1 MTTIDESLK
10 NAINTLD
17 LGKAEAVKKNQKEL
31 GQDDFLKLMITEIQN
46 QDPFNPVENS
56 DFVAQMA
63 QFSSVT
69 GIEKL
74 QKSFGQLAT
83 SMTSNQALQAS
94 TLVGRSVLVASD
106 KGVLPSGGELNG
118 RVDLENGSPNVVFHI
133 TDASGQQIR
142 SVSLGPKAAGEVGF
156 KWDGFATDGTP
167 MPAGVYGIKV
177 EASGLDATTN
187 LETYVSADVESVT
200 LNRSNQGISL
210 NLKDMGSVDI
220 TQIKEIK

>member
-1 MTTIDESLK
+1 MATINDSLQS
-10 NAINTLD
+10 AISSLD
-17 LGKAEAVKKNQKEL
+17 LGKAQEVKKSREEL

-94 TLVGRSVLVASD
+94 TLVGRSVLVASSEGFLGD
-106 KGVLPSGGELNG
+106 TGGLSGMVN
-118 RVDLENGSPNVVFHI
+118 LENGSQDVVFHI
-133 TDASGQQIR
+133 TDSSGQQIR
-142 SVSLGPKAAGEVGF
+142 SISMGPRAAGETGF
-156 KWDGFATDGTP
+156 VWDGFDADGTRL
-167 MPAGVYGIKV
+167 PAGRYAITAESKGFGETI
-177 EASGLDATTN
+177 N
-187 LETYVSADVESVT
+187 LETYVNADVESVT
-200 LNRSNQGISL
+200 LNRNTQGISL
-210 NLKDMGSVDI
+210 NLRDLGSVDFSK
-220 TQIKEIK
+220 IKEIM